1 MPIEPFKVSL
11 WCERGRGNLS
21 HLFYTQTRQMSD
33 SFILFIPSIISLFER
48 AYSVGQVIAVVCG
61 ELEYCYPSEEEIDM
75 INKLNQIVFRA

>member
-1 MPIEPFKVSL
+1 M
-11 WCERGRGNLS
+11 RGDAGTS
-21 HLFYTQTRQMSD
+21 HTYSIHKLGKMSD

-61 ELEYCYPSEEEIDM
+61 ELEYCYPSKEEIDM